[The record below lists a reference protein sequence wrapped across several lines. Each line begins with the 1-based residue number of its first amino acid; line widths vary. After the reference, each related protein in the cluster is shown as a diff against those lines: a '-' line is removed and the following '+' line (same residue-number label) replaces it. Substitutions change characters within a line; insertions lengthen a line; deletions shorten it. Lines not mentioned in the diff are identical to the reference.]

1 MKIIPKPE
9 WLRRRLPTGGRYE
22 QVRRLLRQGHL
33 HTVCENACCPNQ
45 WECFSQNT
53 ATFLI
58 LGPVCTRNCRFC
70 AVQKGA
76 PEPVDPQEPQR
87 VAEAAK
93 ELQLHH
99 VVITSVTRDDLPD
112 GGASQFVRTIE
123 AVRNLLPDAGIEV
136 LIPDFQA
143 DASALNAVL
152 HARPTVLNH
161 NIETVPRLYPLVRPM
176 ADYRRSLDLLA
187 HVAAAPPSDILV
199 KSGIMVG
206 LGETDEEIISTLVEL
221 KDHGCTLLTI
231 GQYLQPSTAHLPVQR
246 YVQPEQFDAYRETAI
261 EIGFSAVASG
271 PFVRS
276 SYHAGA
282 MAETFLAA
290 SSEER

>member
-1 MKIIPKPE
+1 MTIVPKPE

-22 QVRRLLRQGHL
+22 HVRRLLRQGHL

-45 WECFSQNT
+45 WECYSRNT

-70 AVQKGA
+70 AVHKG
-76 PEPVDPQEPQR
+76 PTEPVDPQEPR
-87 VAEAAK
+87 RIAEAAK
-93 ELQLHH
+93 QLQLRH

-136 LIPDFQA
+136 LIPDFQG
-143 DASALNAVL
+143 DGSALNAVL
-152 HARPTVLNH
+152 QARPTVLNH

-187 HVAAAPPSDILV
+187 RAAAARPSDILV

-206 LGETDEEIISTLVEL
+206 LGETDEEIISTCMEL

-231 GQYLQPSTAHLPVQR
+231 GQYLQPSTAHLPVRR
-246 YVQPEQFDAYRETAI
+246 YVRPEQFEAYREKAL

-282 MAETFLAA
+282 MAEPFMAEP
-290 SSEER
+290 SEKR